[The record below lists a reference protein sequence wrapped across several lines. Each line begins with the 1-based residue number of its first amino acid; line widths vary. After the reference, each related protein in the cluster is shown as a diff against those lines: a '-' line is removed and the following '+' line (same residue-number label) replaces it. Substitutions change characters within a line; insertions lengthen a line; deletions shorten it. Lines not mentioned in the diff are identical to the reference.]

1 MSAIARFPFQQGA
14 STDEA
19 NDPATTTSVCQLGI
33 ERDEARLDAVT
44 LWLQG
49 WLDRRAVTQLVDEC
63 RTRLS
68 RGQRVLVDLSGL
80 DGIDPDAA
88 EPLHALSAHGCLL
101 FNSTRS
107 LFPGTAPH
115 VRDRRVNTR

>member
-1 MSAIARFPFQQGA
+1 MSAIARFTFRQGA
-14 STDEA
+14 STDDA
-19 NDPATTTSVCQLGI
+19 HDPATTTSGRQLAI

-49 WLDRRAVTQLVDEC
+49 WLDRRAVTRLVDEC

-107 LFPGTAPH
+107 LFPDTASR
-115 VRDRRVNTR
+115 VRDRCVNAR